1 MGNEVTG
8 RAKGGKAR
16 AAKMTPE
23 QRKADAMKMVE
34 ARERKAALPKVI
46 HKKLPLQLGEI
57 QIPCAV
63 IECPITGEINRVLTE
78 NGILT
83 AIYGKSGMATGASKR
98 SREKALNEG
107 VAPMPLF
114 LSPNRLK
121 PLIEENETLAAL
133 LNKIEYVDDGIIV
146 AGYDAAILPAVCEV
160 WLKAR
165 EMGILQQQQLGRAQK
180 AEILMRALA
189 HIGIVALVDEATGYQ
204 DARAKDALAKIFEAF
219 VAKELQPWVK
229 TFPLDYYKE
238 LCRLYGVPF
247 PPPSNN
253 KFPQFFGHVTND
265 AIYSRLAP
273 ELLPELKKAANKE
286 AKKAKLHQFLTS
298 DIGHPKL
305 REHLASIVTILKLS
319 KDKEQFKQM
328 LDTVHPKFNETFQ
341 FDF

>member
-1 MGNEVTG
+1 MSNEITG
-8 RAKGGKAR
+8 RAKGGKAK

-23 QRKADAMKMVE
+23 QRKAEAMKMVE
-34 ARERKAALPKVI
+34 ARERKAALPKAKYEGLLNIGNTELDV
-46 HKKLPLQLGEI
+46 
-57 QIPCAV
+57 AV
-63 IECPITGEINRVLTE
+63 LDNGKRIITQ
-78 NGILT
+78 T
-83 AIYGKSGMATGASKR
+83 AIF
-98 SREKALNEG
+98 KALDRPPRGNARVIGIPVFIDAKNLQAFIDADLRE
-107 VAPMPLF
+107 V
-114 LSPNRLK
+114 
-121 PLIEENETLAAL
+121 I
-133 LNKIEYVDDGIIV
+133 NKIVFVNLQGKIQE
-146 AGYDAAILPAVCEV
+146 GYDATILPLICDLY
-160 WLKAR
+160 LKAR
-165 EMGILQQQQLGRAQK
+165 EAGVITQKNQLETAKK
-180 AEILMRALA
+180 AEILVRSLA
-189 HIGIVALVDEATGYQ
+189 KVGIVALVDEATGYQ
-204 DARAKDALAKIFEAF
+204 DAREKDALAKIFEAF

-247 PPPSNN
+247 PPPQNN

-305 REHLASIVTILKLS
+305 REHLASVVTILKLS

-328 LDTVHPKFNETFQ
+328 LDAVHPKFNETFQ

>member
-1 MGNEVTG
+1 MENEATG

-23 QRKADAMKMVE
+23 QKREMAMKMVE
-34 ARERKAALPKVI
+34 AREHRAMLPKVI

-63 IECPITGEINRVLTE
+63 IEYPATGEVKRVLTE

-98 SREKALNEG
+98 SREKAKSEG

-114 LSPNRLK
+114 LSPIRLK
-121 PLIEENETLAAL
+121 PLIEENKTISAL
-133 LNKIEYVDDGIIV
+133 LEKIEYVDDGDMI
-146 AGYDAAILPAVCEV
+146 AGYDAAILPAVCEI

-165 EMGILQQQQLGRAQK
+165 EMGDLKQQPLGRAQK

-189 HIGIVALVDEATGYQ
+189 HIGILALVDEATGYQ

-247 PPPSNN
+247 PPPQNN

-265 AIYSRLAP
+265 AVYSRLAP
-273 ELLPELKKAANKE
+273 ELLPELKKAANKQ
-286 AKKAKLHQFLTS
+286 AKKAKLHQFLTT

-305 REHLASIVTILKLS
+305 REHLASVVTVLKLS
-319 KDKEQFKQM
+319 TDKEQFKQM
-328 LDTVHPKFNETFQ
+328 LDIAHPKFNESMK